1 MARLGLAL
9 LMIFCTSNIIAQEFI
24 ATVNIN
30 TPRLQ
35 KADPSLFEDMKQNIE
50 SYFNEL
56 SWTDNNY
63 KPEERISITIN
74 LNINEEVTNTSF
86 KGELQ
91 IQATRPTYN
100 SNYETVL
107 LSHNDRDIVFNYEPN
122 QVLQFSEFGFSE
134 NLSQVLGFYIY
145 MILGLDGDSFEL
157 KGGDDYFQKA
167 QDVINAIT
175 QDVSRTFPGWAPEG
189 STQRNRSRYWMAENI
204 LSPRIKNYRQAYY
217 DYHRQAL
224 DIMYYDTETAKSIII
239 SALAEIRLVAQS
251 YPNCMLLQMFSS
263 AKSNELIEIF
273 SLAELEQKREFI
285 RLMSK
290 IDPVNSSKYRSINST
305 K

>member
-1 MARLGLAL
+1 MVRFGYML
-9 LMIFCTSNIIAQEFI
+9 LFLLTSNFVFGQEFI

-35 KADPSLFEDMKQNIE
+35 KADPSLFVNLERSVEAFFNDMV
-50 SYFNEL
+50 
-56 SWTDNNY
+56 WTEY
-63 KPEERISITIN
+63 TYAPEERINLTIN

-86 KGELQ
+86 KGEMQ

-100 SNYETVL
+100 GNYETVL
-107 LSHNDRDIVFNYEPN
+107 LSHNDRDIVFNYDLN
-122 QVLQFSEFGFSE
+122 QPLQFTEFGFGD
-134 NLSQVLGFYIY
+134 NLSQILGFYVY
-145 MILGLDGDSFEL
+145 YILGLDGDSFSL
-157 KGGDDYFQKA
+157 NGGDLYYQKA
-167 QDVINAIT
+167 QDVINSIGPDISAA
-175 QDVSRTFPGWAPEG
+175 FPGWAPTG
-189 STQRNRSRYWMAENI
+189 SAQRNRSRYWMAENI

-224 DIMYYDTETAKSIII
+224 DIMYNNPDAAKSILIN
-239 SALAEIRLVAQS
+239 ALTEIRVVAQS

-290 IDPVNSSKYRSINST
+290 IDPVNSSKYRSINSI

>member
-1 MARLGLAL
+1 MVRFGYML
-9 LMIFCTSNIIAQEFI
+9 LFLLTSNFVFGQEFI

-35 KADPSLFEDMKQNIE
+35 KADPSLFVNLERSVEAFFNDMV
-50 SYFNEL
+50 
-56 SWTDNNY
+56 WTEY
-63 KPEERISITIN
+63 TYAPEERINLTIN

-86 KGELQ
+86 KGEMQ

-107 LSHNDRDIVFNYEPN
+107 LSHNDRDVVFNYDLN
-122 QVLQFSEFGFSE
+122 QPLQFTEFGFGD
-134 NLSQVLGFYIY
+134 NLSQILGFYVY
-145 MILGLDGDSFEL
+145 YILGLDGDSFSL
-157 KGGDDYFQKA
+157 NGGDLYYQKA
-167 QDVINAIT
+167 QDVINSSGPDISEA
-175 QDVSRTFPGWAPEG
+175 FPGWAPTG
-189 STQRNRSRYWMAENI
+189 SAQRNRSRYWMAENI

-224 DIMYYDTETAKSIII
+224 DIMYNNPDAAKSILIN
-239 SALAEIRLVAQS
+239 ALTEIRVVAQS

-290 IDPVNSSKYRSINST
+290 IDPVNSSKYRSINSI